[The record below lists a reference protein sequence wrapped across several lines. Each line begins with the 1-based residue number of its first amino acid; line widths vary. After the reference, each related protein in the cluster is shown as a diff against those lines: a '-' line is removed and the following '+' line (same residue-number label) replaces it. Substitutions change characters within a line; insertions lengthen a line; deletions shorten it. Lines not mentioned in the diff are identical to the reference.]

1 MSALVPVP
9 PGGSWLVPNPGGGP
23 PDRVPDDYRYLED
36 IVRIGY
42 PVRDARAYLTRHL
55 GNPVGYRLVEAN
67 RGETVGTVREVEI
80 LPFGQGDP
88 VTVRSERLLPDGSPA
103 SFYAPPEMVEVH
115 SVVET
120 VDGRPVPPLDPR
132 DRIILHV
139 PVRSYLR
146 FLPGIYRGATPT
158 RRQDV
163 TAVTER
169 SARQWGARSTATST
183 QVQVH
188 HADQFRRF
196 LFVFQ
201 HIMTTVTEK
210 IDGIP
215 ALTDPLQANPA
226 FLPWIA
232 SWVSFELDES
242 LPLHQQRELVR
253 RSIKLYRTRGTVE
266 GVTEMIRVLTTADV
280 EIVERMP
287 PRSTVFS
294 SLGITLVKG
303 RNVAERYRFDDP
315 PPAYLIRPGRKPTTF
330 FVVMLKE
337 DRKSFKRRFGER
349 AEVELRRISQIV
361 TNEMP
366 AHVTFT
372 IEFEERVS

>member
-9 PGGSWLVPNPGGGP
+9 AGGSWLAPNPGGGP

-42 PVRDARAYLTRHL
+42 PVRDARSYLSRHL
-55 GNPVGYRLVEAN
+55 GNPVGYRLVEAR
-67 RGETVGTVREVEI
+67 RGETVGMVREVEI
-80 LPFGQGDP
+80 SPMGDGDP
-88 VTVRSERLLPDGSPA
+88 IYVRSVRLLPDGSPA
-103 SFYAPPEMVEVH
+103 SFYAPPEMVEVQT
-115 SVVET
+115 VVET
-120 VDGRPVPPLDPR
+120 TDQRAVPPLDPR
-132 DRIILHV
+132 DRILLHV

-146 FLPGIYRGATPT
+146 FLPGIYRGAVPT

-163 TAVTER
+163 KAITER
-169 SARQWGARSTATST
+169 SARQWGARSTTTTS

-201 HIMTTVTEK
+201 HIMTTLTEK
-210 IDGIP
+210 IDAIP

-232 SWVSFELDES
+232 SWVSFELNEA

-287 PRSTVFS
+287 PRTTT
-294 SLGITLVKG
+294 LTRAGMTLVKG
-303 RNVAERYRFDDP
+303 RNVAERYRYDDP
-315 PPAYLIRPGRKPTTF
+315 APAYMIRPGRKATTF
-330 FVVMLKE
+330 FVVLLKE

>member
-1 MSALVPVP
+1 MSSLVPVP
-9 PGGSWLVPNPGGGP
+9 AGGSWLVPNPRGGP
-23 PDRVPDDYRYLED
+23 PARIPDDYRYLED

-42 PVRDARAYLTRHL
+42 PVRDARTYLARHL
-55 GNPVGYRLVEAN
+55 GNPVGYRLVESN
-67 RGETVGTVREVEI
+67 RGETVGMVREVEI
-80 LPFGQGDP
+80 VPVGQGDP
-88 VTVRSERLLPDGSPA
+88 VTVRSVRLLPDGSPA
-103 SFYAPPEMVEVH
+103 SHYAPPEMVEMH
-115 SVVET
+115 SIVET

-146 FLPGIYRGATPT
+146 FLPGLYRGATPT

-163 TAVTER
+163 KAVTER
-169 SARQWGARSTATST
+169 SARQWGARSQSTTTA
-183 QVQVH
+183 VQVH
-188 HADQFRRF
+188 HSDQFRRF
-196 LFVFQ
+196 LFIFQ

-215 ALTDPLQANPA
+215 ALTDPLQAEPA

-232 SWVSFELDES
+232 SWVSFELNES

-287 PRSTVFS
+287 PRSTTLTS
-294 SLGITLVKG
+294 MGITLVKG
-303 RNVAERYRFDDP
+303 RNVAERYRYEDP
-315 PPAYLIRPGRKPTTF
+315 PPAYLIRPGRKQTTF
-330 FVVMLKE
+330 FVVMLRE
-337 DRKSFKRRFGER
+337 SRSAFKRRFGER

-372 IEFEERVS
+372 IEFEERAS